1 MDWQVKIANSAEKNL
16 KKFPKKDRKRI
27 MEVLNEL
34 GFNPYNGDI
43 EKMEGEKS
51 SWRRR
56 VGNYRIFYDIY
67 KEIKIISVT
76 NIERRTSST
85 Y

>member
-1 MDWQVKIANSAEKNL
+1 MNWQVKIANSAEKNL
-16 KKFPKKDRKRI
+16 KKFPRKDRKKI
-27 MEVLNEL
+27 VEVLNEL

-43 EKMEGEKS
+43 EKMEGEEN

-56 VGNYRIFYDIY
+56 AGNYRIFYDIY
-67 KEIKIISVT
+67 KGIKVISVT

>member
-1 MDWQVKIANSAEKNL
+1 MPRKILKNSPK
-16 KKFPKKDRKRI
+16 KKDRKRI
-27 MEVLNEL
+27 VKVLSEL
-34 GFNPYNGDI
+34 GFNPYNGNI
-43 EKMEGEKS
+43 EKIEGEKS

-67 KEIKIISVT
+67 KGIKIISVT

>member
-1 MDWQVKIANSAEKNL
+1 MNWQVKIANSAEKNL

-27 MEVLNEL
+27 VKVLSEL
-34 GFNPYNGDI
+34 GFNPYNGNI

-67 KEIKIISVT
+67 KGTKIISVT